1 MAQIKGKQL
10 ADASIAFGK
19 LDAAAII
26 TQTAGGITA
35 SNSNDTTIATS
46 SAVKNYV
53 DAQAAGMSGFSI
65 QDTATTPN
73 TQAIADGDTI
83 TFAGTANE
91 VEVTVSSTDTVTI
104 GLPNDVTIAGNLT
117 VNGQMTT
124 IDSETVKVEDK
135 DIELGVVATPTDST
149 ANGGGI
155 ILKGASDKT
164 FKWIAGTNGGSWTSS
179 EHIDLLTGM
188 FFSIAGNKVID
199 IDGAVKVQ
207 SGVASNGL
215 SHNSGALSSK
225 GLTVESFEV
234 DATITSGNAIT
245 ANSTA
250 INVSSVA
257 VGEIELK
264 VNGIVYRQGINTSGS
279 ENDWYLATNS
289 DIVWHGDFDL
299 DNTDVVTLTYHTI

>member
-10 ADASIAFGK
+10 ADASVTLAKI
-19 LDAAAII
+19 DAASIVTSSEAIANI
-26 TQTAGGITA
+26 Y
-35 SNSNDTTIATS
+35 NDTTIPTS

-53 DAQAAGMSGFSI
+53 DAQAAGMSGFTI
-65 QDTATTPN
+65 ADTATTPN
-73 TQAIADGDTI
+73 TQTVSDSDTV

-91 VEVTVSSTDTVTI
+91 IEVTVGATDTVTI

-117 VNGQMTT
+117 VNGTTTT
-124 IDSETVKVEDK
+124 IDSEIVKVEDK
-135 DIELGVVATPTDST
+135 DIELGVVTTPTDTT
-149 ANGGGI
+149 ANDGGI

-188 FFSIAGNKVID
+188 FFSIAGSKVID
-199 IDGAVKVQ
+199 INGAVKVG
-207 SGVASNGL
+207 STAKGDGL
-215 SHNSGALSSK
+215 AHDSSTGKLSSK
-225 GLTVESFEV
+225 GLTVGSFEV
-234 DATITSGNAIT
+234 DATITSGSAIT
-245 ANSTA
+245 ANSSA

-264 VNGIVYRQGINTSGS
+264 VNGIVYRQGVNTSGS
-279 ENDWYLATNS
+279 ENDWYLATNG

-299 DNTDVVTLTYHTI
+299 DNTDVVTLTYHTK